1 MNRNV
6 TYQGLAGLG
15 RFVDEDT
22 CASLSG
28 IEKKYPFKVSSYY
41 AELGRLCS
49 MGGNDAVNRQFMPD
63 LREIEDVEGL
73 VDDPF
78 AEESAPAPGL
88 VHRFSDRVLILAT
101 SDCAVNCR
109 HCTRKNTVRKLAG
122 MPSENF
128 FEPALSYVRAHT
140 GIREVIISGGDPL
153 LIDAGLLDW
162 LLGSVLLVP
171 HVEVIRVGTRVPV
184 VCPGLIDD
192 DMADLLKRNRPV
204 WINTQFNHPAE
215 LTGAAIEACGKLT
228 SQGIPVSNQSVLLR
242 GINDSAE
249 LMVEL
254 CNALQKNIIRPYY
267 VFQCDPVRGTSHFMV
282 PPARARDIAISVQ
295 NSVGGLACPRFVR
308 DVPGRLSKTPLI

>member
-1 MNRNV
+1 MNPNV

-22 CASLSG
+22 CTSLSG

-49 MGGNDAVNRQFMPD
+49 LRGNDAVNRQFIPD
-63 LREIEDVEGL
+63 VREAEDADGL
-73 VDDPF
+73 VADPF
-78 AEESAPAPGL
+78 AEESSPAPGL
-88 VHRFSDRVLILAT
+88 VHRFADRALILAT

-128 FEPALSYVRAHT
+128 FEPALAYVRAHT

-162 LLGSVLLVP
+162 LLGSVLLIP

-184 VCPGLIDD
+184 VCPELIDD
-192 DMADLLKRNRPV
+192 RMAELLKRKRPLWV
-204 WINTQFNHPAE
+204 NTQFNHPAE
-215 LTGAAIEACGKLT
+215 LTGEALEACGKLT
-228 SQGIPVSNQSVLLR
+228 SRGIPVSNQNVLLR
-242 GINDSAE
+242 GINDSE
-249 LMVEL
+249 EVIVEL
-254 CNALQKNIIRPYY
+254 CNALQRNVIRPYY

-282 PPARARDIAISVQ
+282 PLARAMDIALAVQ